1 MKVRYLGHAAVEIEH
16 AGARALIDPF
26 ITGNPHAPVDATD
39 LHPTHILL
47 THGHGDHLG
56 DTVELATRHDATVV
70 AAVELAEWLAGQGVA
85 NTIGINMGGGVT
97 LPFGRVSLH
106 PAWHSSSLP
115 DGTYAGMPGGLLI
128 EGEHLTLYHAGDTA
142 LFSDLGLLQRHGID
156 VAFVPIGD
164 RYTMGPNDAVEAVRL
179 LDPKHVVPIHFGTFP
194 AIEQDPALF
203 QADVHERTD
212 ARCVV
217 MKPGQVWESNG

>member
-1 MKVRYLGHAAVEIEH
+1 MKVRYLGHAAVEVEH

-26 ITGNPHAPVDATD
+26 ITGNPHAPVDVTD

-106 PAWHSSSLP
+106 PAWHSSSLR

-128 EGEHLTLYHAGDTA
+128 EGEYLTLYHAGDTA

-203 QADVHERTD
+203 QADVHERTE